1 MAKRKS
7 RKARR
12 RPPPATRAGMPAQDS
27 VREII
32 TKVAP
37 TGMKFRI
44 LRTTERDTYEA
55 RSGPRKGKP
64 V

>member
-1 MAKRKS
+1 MAKRRGGKS
-7 RKARR
+7 RRR
-12 RPPPATRAGMPAQDS
+12 GRRAPRAGMPAKDS

-44 LRTTERDTYEA
+44 LRTNEMDSYDEPS
-55 RSGPRKGKP
+55 RSKKRK
-64 V
+64 

>member
-1 MAKRKS
+1 MAKRGRGKP
-7 RKARR
+7 R
-12 RPPPATRAGMPAQDS
+12 RPGTRAPRAGMPAKDS

-44 LRTTERDTYEA
+44 LKTNEMDAYDRPS
-55 RSGPRKGKP
+55 RSKKRK
-64 V
+64 

>member
-1 MAKRKS
+1 MAKRGR
-7 RKARR
+7 RKPR
-12 RPPPATRAGMPAQDS
+12 RPGTRAQRAGMPAKDS

-44 LRTTERDTYEA
+44 LKTNEMDAYD
-55 RSGPRKGKP
+55 RSSRSKKRK
-64 V
+64 